1 MIVEF
6 PPVILCSF
14 VRTQLS
20 FGSVYDK
27 DIRTET
33 FVPFSSL
40 PQDRPSSLPSLLLTF
55 SNSLGHSS
63 ALAAL
68 AARTILS
75 SSLFPLSIC
84 IAPSVLCSPRRL
96 YSRILGSSTRLYCSH
111 VTLVVSL
118 SRIHSRARWPHLSS
132 FPTLPYQS
140 RVSAPRNLRT
150 RFRARS
156 QARTNLWSW
165 KTFLDSDDRRS
176 TLNGLNCRR
185 KDTVLSPTWIGD

>member
-1 MIVEF
+1 MSNF

-68 AARTILS
+68 AAHTILS

-84 IAPSVLCSPRRL
+84 VAPSVLCSPRRL

-156 QARTNLWSW
+156 VWWLLERDLEFGSIGFYMTSSL
-165 KTFLDSDDRRS
+165 RS
-176 TLNGLNCRR
+176 
-185 KDTVLSPTWIGD
+185 